1 MQRHSLQKLTPN
13 VLEADSCIS
22 LAFEIPNRPLLAFDK
37 SSTRVSVSMDNMA
50 SGVGYL
56 DRISLEVTPKVSEKS
71 LEYSGKT

>member
-1 MQRHSLQKLTPN
+1 MS
-13 VLEADSCIS
+13 
-22 LAFEIPNRPLLAFDK
+22 
-37 SSTRVSVSMDNMA
+37 